1 MENHMNTIST
11 DQLIKDIYCLE
22 DLALY
27 NSNRYKFDPTMSRMH
42 NEYLEEIKKIISKIQ
57 GDK

>member
-1 MENHMNTIST
+1 MNTIST